1 MKDLSIVE
9 TFLKKKKK
17 LSKTFVEINICVE
30 KKWEQKGL
38 FKCSN
43 CNFYPFTVGATLCS
57 RGAGIKDSL
66 SVKKYICVCVR
77 EN

>member
-1 MKDLSIVE
+1 MKDLLSIVE
-9 TFLKKKKK
+9 TFLKKKKKK

-43 CNFYPFTVGATLCS
+43 CNFYPFTVGATL
-57 RGAGIKDSL
+57 
-66 SVKKYICVCVR
+66 
-77 EN
+77 